1 MSDCTRLSDR
11 MPAVAL
17 GRSTWT
23 ADESSHLAKCPS
35 CQEEMALIRV
45 ASHLG
50 VDVASTLESNVV
62 AASVLQRLARNEET
76 ILRRRSWGFA
86 ALASAA
92 AVAAIVLAGRTT
104 RVTTPPAPAATVAS
118 IPLPELDN
126 LLPAE
131 LNAVLQTI
139 DEPYVGGSAVDSV
152 AADPDDEDLEYGL
165 EIWEG

>member
-11 MPAVAL
+11 IPAVAL

-23 ADESSHLAKCPS
+23 ADESSHFASCPS
-35 CQEEMALIRV
+35 CQEELALIRL
-45 ASHLG
+45 AGRLG
-50 VDVASTLESNVV
+50 RDVGTGLESTAV
-62 AASVLQRLARNEET
+62 AASVLQRLASNEET
-76 ILRRRSWGFA
+76 VRRKRSWAFA
-86 ALASAA
+86 ALAGAA
-92 AVAAIVLAGRTT
+92 AAAAIVLAGRTA
-104 RVTTPPAPAATVAS
+104 RVTTPPAPATVAS

-139 DEPYVGGSAVDSV
+139 DELYVGGSAIDSV
-152 AADPDDEDLEYGL
+152 AGDPDEEDLEYGL